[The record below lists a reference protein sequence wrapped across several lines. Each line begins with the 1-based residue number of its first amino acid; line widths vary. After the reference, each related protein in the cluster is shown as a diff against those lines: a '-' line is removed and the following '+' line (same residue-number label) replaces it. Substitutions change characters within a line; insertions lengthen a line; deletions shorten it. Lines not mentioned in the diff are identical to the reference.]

1 MGVSS
6 PRVFSLIWGGRQYRK
21 RCPEEVRSKWRP
33 EAELEFARRGDDV
46 PGRER
51 EIHSG
56 EAGGQSPDG
65 ENSKR

>member
-6 PRVFSLIWGGRQYRK
+6 PRVFSLIWGAGSIGKDVLK
-21 RCPEEVRSKWRP
+21 RLDLNGGLRLSWS
-33 EAELEFARRGDDV
+33 L
-46 PGRER
+46 PGEGTMFQVER